1 MTVKSSIS
9 LTDWQHSFAKELVQ
23 TQRYS
28 SVSVVLQQG
37 IDLLRQHMQDDL
49 QRTALK
55 ALLHQCAAGAFVGGA
70 QMDKSIARIITE
82 KRRHMRFGIELSAEA
97 ERDFSLIFD
106 HLFGSYRS
114 FGENVKAALDDCENR
129 IRSFRQEADRL
140 GAAQFRGES
149 HYSLGPGLR
158 HLTINPAVHWFEVN

>member
-37 IDLLRQHMQDDL
+37 IDLLRQHMQDDDL

-55 ALLHQCAAGAFVGGA
+55 ALLHQCAVGAFVGGA
-70 QMDKSIARIITE
+70 QMDKSIARMITE
-82 KRRHMRFGIELSAEA
+82 KRRAH
-97 ERDFSLIFD
+97 
-106 HLFGSYRS
+106 
-114 FGENVKAALDDCENR
+114 
-129 IRSFRQEADRL
+129 
-140 GAAQFRGES
+140 
-149 HYSLGPGLR
+149 
-158 HLTINPAVHWFEVN
+158 AVQN